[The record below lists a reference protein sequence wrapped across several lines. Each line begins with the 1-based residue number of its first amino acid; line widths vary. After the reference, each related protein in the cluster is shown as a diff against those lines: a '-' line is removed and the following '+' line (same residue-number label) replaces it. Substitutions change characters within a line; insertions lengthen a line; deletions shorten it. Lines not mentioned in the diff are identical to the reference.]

1 MKKGV
6 RHFCAA
12 RSSPLAQKSQTL
24 ILASKSPRR
33 KKLLKPIWP
42 SFRIIPSRVREPAP
56 GKTQAAAYARKLALA
71 KALQVARSCPNTL
84 VLGADTVV
92 VLRNKILGKPK
103 TGNQAFRMLKA
114 LQGTTHRVITAI
126 ALVDTQTRRALVK
139 HETSRVTMR
148 KLTEREIRRYA
159 HKHTDKAG
167 AYAVQDKRD
176 PVVTKIVGSY
186 TNVVGLPVK
195 LVRQMLATASC

>member
-1 MKKGV
+1 MRAK
-6 RHFCAA
+6 
-12 RSSPLAQKSQTL
+12 PL

-33 KKLLKPIWP
+33 RKLLKPIWP
-42 SFRIIPSRVREPAP
+42 AFRVIPSRIRESAP

-71 KALQVARSCPNTL
+71 KALQVARTNTHAL

-103 TGNQAFRMLKA
+103 TGSQALRMLKA

-148 KLTEREIRRYA
+148 KLTDAQVRRYA

-167 AYAVQDKRD
+167 AYAVQDKKD
-176 PVVTKIVGSY
+176 PVVTRIVGSY

-195 LVRQMLATASC
+195 LVRQMLMSSSRK